1 MAMQVLTTYRAHD
14 VCHDLESAV
23 WLLLCTVLSHTLQ
36 VMEGNEDSEPEE
48 CERYKLYLETF
59 DATTERGSFD
69 KKNTFVTNPI
79 EWEGKGNK
87 PLTLLIRQLCD
98 LVYKQNC
105 NPRREKQIP
114 LTYKSVLSTFNQA
127 LALPG
132 WPENDAALPLHFP
145 AMATA
150 PVRKKRA
157 REDDNFDSDDDA
169 EVQQRASKRPLVGP
183 SPLRNEVAGTPVP
196 QGSNDWLDKLPSQC
210 FS

>member
-114 LTYKSVLSTFNQA
+114 LTYKNVLYCLLSTK
-127 LALPG
+127 L
-132 WPENDAALPLHFP
+132 
-145 AMATA
+145 
-150 PVRKKRA
+150 
-157 REDDNFDSDDDA
+157 
-169 EVQQRASKRPLVGP
+169 
-183 SPLRNEVAGTPVP
+183 SP
-196 QGSNDWLDKLPSQC
+196 C
-210 FS
+210 